1 MFKKITSFI
10 LCIFALY
17 AVADTTI
24 ATVPAELMAKAKVK
38 ASSGAEKR
46 LVQLAQEKSAFIKEP
61 FLSVVNNK
69 VLVAASGDPHDYISV
84 GPYFWPDPSKPD
96 GKPWIEKDGQ
106 FNPTRTQYDNGKMS
120 KMAYRTEICA
130 LLWHFKR
137 DKEAAEYAVKQLEY
151 FFVAPETRMNPH
163 LKYGQSVPGKVDGR
177 PAGMIDALELLKV
190 IDAVSMLSDY
200 PGYTKELHAGLQKW
214 FKQYATWM
222 RTDKMAKK
230 DWPVRQN
237 HGLSYHTQIAAYM
250 AFAGD
255 MGAARGHL
263 NILKKRIV
271 ESIREDGIQ
280 PAEVRR
286 TNGWSYSNYALMIIM
301 QGVGVGKN
309 IGFDLLN
316 AEELSGIRVR
326 AAVDYLIQ
334 FIKNPEK
341 WPYKEII
348 GFSANRLSQIL
359 AQMYYHTGEKR
370 YLDAYNSIS
379 GRRIRENRVTC
390 FFVPPEDVV
399 AK

>member
-10 LCIFALY
+10 FCVFALCV
-17 AVADTTI
+17 VADTV
-24 ATVPAELMAKAKVK
+24 ATVPEELMTKAKIK
-38 ASSGAEKR
+38 ASADAEKR
-46 LVQLAQEKSAFIKEP
+46 LIQLAQEKSAFIKEP

-69 VLVAASGDPHDYISV
+69 VLIAASGDPHDYISV

-151 FFVAPETRMNPH
+151 FFTAPETRMNPH

-190 IDAVSMLSDY
+190 IDAVSMLRDY
-200 PGYTKELHAGLQKW
+200 SGYTKELHSGLQKW

-230 DWPVRQN
+230 DWPVKQN

-271 ESIREDGIQ
+271 ESIRKDGIQ

-309 IGFDLLN
+309 IGLDLLDAN
-316 AEELSGIRVR
+316 ELSGIRVR
-326 AAVDYLIQ
+326 AAVDYLIP

-348 GFSANRLSQIL
+348 GFSVPSFSAIS
-359 AQMYYHTGEKR
+359 
-370 YLDAYNSIS
+370 SIVL
-379 GRRIRENRVTC
+379 NKT
-390 FFVPPEDVV
+390 FNKEDSDR
-399 AK
+399 

>member
-1 MFKKITSFI
+1 MLKKITISVFCG
-10 LCIFALY
+10 LLLSLA
-17 AVADTTI
+17 ADTV
-24 ATVPAELMAKAKVK
+24 ATVPAELMAKAKNK
-38 ASSGAEKR
+38 AASGAVKR
-46 LVQLAQEKSAFIKEP
+46 LVQLEQEKAAFIKEP

-84 GPYFWPDPSKPD
+84 GPYFWPDPTKPD

-106 FNPTRTQYDNGKMS
+106 FNPTRSQYDNGKMS
-120 KMAYRTEICA
+120 KMAYRTEVCA

-151 FFVAPETRMNPH
+151 FFVAPETKMNPH

-177 PAGMIDALELLKV
+177 PAGMIDALEFLKV
-190 IDAVSMLSDY
+190 IDAIAMLRDY

-214 FKQYATWM
+214 FNAYATWM
-222 RTDKMAKK
+222 RTDKMARK
-230 DWPVRQN
+230 DWPVKQN

-250 AFAGD
+250 AFSGD
-255 MGAARGHL
+255 LGAARGHL

-271 ESIREDGIQ
+271 ESIQENGIQ

-301 QGVGVGKN
+301 QAVGVGRN
-309 IGFDLLN
+309 IGFDLIDPKDV
-316 AEELSGIRVR
+316 SGIRVR
-326 AAVDYLIQ
+326 AAVDYLIPY
-334 FIKNPEK
+334 IKNPEK
-341 WPYKEII
+341 WPYREIA

-359 AQMYYHTGEKR
+359 AQMCYHTGEQR
-370 YLDAYNSIS
+370 YFDAYNSIT

-390 FFVPPEDVV
+390 FFISPDEVC